1 VETQLRQISPATI
14 DRLLRPFRQ
23 QGNRHRF
30 STTRPGSLLKN
41 AIPIRTFA
49 DWQDNRPGFLEVD
62 LVAHCGE
69 RVDGFFLYTLTAVD
83 IATGWTECSG
93 VWGKGQKRL
102 GRRFTIYG
110 PECRFVVRIG
120 FR

>member
-30 STTRPGSLLKN
+30 STTRQGSLLKN

-49 DWQDNRPGFLEVD
+49 DWQDNRPGFP
-62 LVAHCGE
+62 G
-69 RVDGFFLYTLTAVD
+69 
-83 IATGWTECSG
+83 S
-93 VWGKGQKRL
+93 
-102 GRRFTIYG
+102 
-110 PECRFVVRIG
+110 
-120 FR
+120 